1 MLSSYVKKLS
11 GSTLLFTFTNLLK
24 LSLNHV
30 VVKLTNPID
39 VLRRAFSPSS
49 HHYMIPMSKFPFCS
63 KQLGLH
69 LRVRSGGHEYEG
81 RLSYASEIETPFIV
95 ASATT
100 GEVYRRI
107 SEKSKIHGFPA
118 GIFTSL
124 GIGGHITGGAYGSM
138 MRKYGLAADSVVDAR
153 IIDVTGTIL
162 DRAAMGEDL
171 FLAITGACWAVPA
184 PSLDKFIKCASLH
197 SHTPIPISEAF
208 FNPKN
213 SSFTSVLQNSAQ
225 NLRFVEPSSP
235 KPEFIFTPFHDSH
248 VQAAV
253 ICSKQLGIHLRIR
266 SGGHDYEG
274 LSYVSIIETPFIV
287 VDLGKLR
294 TIEVNIEV
302 LCCVVGDNHTSIKLL
317 YFIYVCNLFD
327 EMRMRRKLICSVF
340 SDFSKLTE
348 SNAWVQAGATTG
360 EVYYKIAKKSKVHG
374 YPAGIFT
381 SLGFGG
387 HITGGAYGS
396 LLRKYGLGADNVMDA
411 RIVDANGKILDR
423 SAMGEDLFWAI
434 RGGGGASFGII
445 LWWKIKLVHVPE
457 TLTAFTVNR
466 TLEQGATK
474 LLYKWQQ
481 VVDKLDEDLFLR
493 VIINPTNVRGN
504 RTVSTSYNSLFLG
517 NSDRLLQVTQESFPE
532 LGLRRKDCVE
542 MSWIE
547 SVVYMAGF
555 PSGSPLEA
563 MLQRKSTFLT
573 FYKAKSDFVR
583 DPIPENGLSSLWNKL
598 LEVEADNPI
607 IFFTPFGG
615 MMSKISESEIPF
627 PHRKGTIFMVQYVTA
642 WNDGEKG
649 TVKHLDWIMKLY
661 KYMAPYVS
669 KSPREAYVNYRDL
682 DVGMNKKRNTSFKEA
697 SVWVTSISRIT
708 STDW

>member
-1 MLSSYVKKLS
+1 MAFSKSCVS
-11 GSTLLFTFTNLLK
+11 FLLF
-24 LSLNHV
+24 
-30 VVKLTNPID
+30 
-39 VLRRAFSPSS
+39 
-49 HHYMIPMSKFPFCS
+49 
-63 KQLGLH
+63 
-69 LRVRSGGHEYEG
+69 
-81 RLSYASEIETPFIV
+81 
-95 ASATT
+95 
-100 GEVYRRI
+100 
-107 SEKSKIHGFPA
+107 
-118 GIFTSL
+118 
-124 GIGGHITGGAYGSM
+124 
-138 MRKYGLAADSVVDAR
+138 
-153 IIDVTGTIL
+153 
-162 DRAAMGEDL
+162 L
-171 FLAITGACWAVPA
+171 FLLQYSASWAVPT

-197 SHTPIPISEAF
+197 SHIPIPISKAF

-213 SSFTSVLQNSAQ
+213 SSFTFVLQSSAQ
-225 NLRFVEPSSP
+225 NLRFVEPSTP

-253 ICSKQLGIHLRIR
+253 ICSKQLGIHVRIR

-294 TIEVNIEV
+294 TIEVNI
-302 LCCVVGDNHTSIKLL
+302 K
-317 YFIYVCNLFD
+317 
-327 EMRMRRKLICSVF
+327 
-340 SDFSKLTE
+340 E

-360 EVYYKIAKKSKVHG
+360 EVYYKIATKSKIHG
-374 YPAGIFT
+374 FPGGIFT

-411 RIVDANGKILDR
+411 RIVDANGRILDR

-434 RGGGGASFGII
+434 RGGGGASFGVI

-474 LLYKWQQ
+474 LLYKWQH
-481 VVDKLDEDLFLR
+481 VVDKLDEDLFIR
-493 VIINPTNVRGN
+493 VLISPTTVRGN
-504 RTVSTSYNSLFLG
+504 RTITTSYNSLFLG
-517 NSDRLLQVTQESFPE
+517 DSNRLLQVIHESFPE
-532 LGLRRKDCVE
+532 LGLRRRDCVE

-573 FYKAKSDFVR
+573 FFKAKSDFVR
-583 DPIPENGLSSLWNKL
+583 DPIPENGLGSLWNKL
-598 LEVEADNPI
+598 LEVDNPTI
-607 IFFTPFGG
+607 ILTPFGG
-615 MMSKISESEIPF
+615 MMSKISESETPF

-649 TVKHLDWIMKLY
+649 TVKHLDWIRKLY
-661 KYMAPYVS
+661 NYMAPYVS

-682 DVGMNKKRNTSFKEA
+682 DLGMNKKRNTSFEEA
-697 SVWVTSISRIT
+697 SVWGNKYFKNNFDRLVKVKSRVDPDNLFRHEQSIPPLFSKCVILE
-708 STDW
+708 

>member
-1 MLSSYVKKLS
+1 MYDSLHNELLLLLLYEKH
-11 GSTLLFTFTNLLK
+11 TLFLAVLCCVEGQEAAGKALRVFPQSLIRHNQIQSNDFKGLRQEVIRINSALHLHQSVEVILK
-24 LSLNHV
+24 VLITPNTSVSHV

-39 VLRRAFSPSS
+39 VLRRAFFTIFTPLHDS
-49 HHYMIPMSKFPFCS
+49 H
-63 KQLGLH
+63 
-69 LRVRSGGHEYEG
+69 
-81 RLSYASEIETPFIV
+81 

-294 TIEVNIEV
+294 TIEVNIE
-302 LCCVVGDNHTSIKLL
+302 
-317 YFIYVCNLFD
+317 
-327 EMRMRRKLICSVF
+327 
-340 SDFSKLTE
+340 LTE

-466 TLEQGATK
+466 TLEQ
-474 LLYKWQQ
+474 
-481 VVDKLDEDLFLR
+481 
-493 VIINPTNVRGN
+493 
-504 RTVSTSYNSLFLG
+504 
-517 NSDRLLQVTQESFPE
+517 RLLQVTQESFPE

-607 IFFTPFGG
+607 IFYPIWWDDEQDF
-615 MMSKISESEIPF
+615 
-627 PHRKGTIFMVQYVTA
+627 RV
-642 WNDGEKG
+642 
-649 TVKHLDWIMKLY
+649 
-661 KYMAPYVS
+661 
-669 KSPREAYVNYRDL
+669 
-682 DVGMNKKRNTSFKEA
+682 
-697 SVWVTSISRIT
+697 
-708 STDW
+708 